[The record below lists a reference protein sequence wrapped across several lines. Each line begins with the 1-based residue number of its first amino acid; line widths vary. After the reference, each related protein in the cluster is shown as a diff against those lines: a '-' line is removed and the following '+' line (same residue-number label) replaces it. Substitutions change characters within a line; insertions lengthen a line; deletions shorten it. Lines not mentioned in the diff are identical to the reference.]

1 MSKNLQKQLT
11 DPARFFL
18 EPSSP
23 LHRQYEA
30 LRAYFVERLSS
41 SEAAARFGYTPGSF
55 RVLCHQFRHST
66 DPQFFAPVT
75 KGPQTSPKSDPL
87 RERIIVMRKQNF
99 SIYDICQTLREVG
112 TALSPASISL
122 ILKEEGFARLPR
134 RGDEERAG
142 VGVAKAATADCD
154 QLDLSPHRL
163 RTKFGGIFLFLPD
176 LASLPFDRMLKKAG
190 LPGSSQI
197 PAPHAWRSLLAL
209 KLFGNARPSHVMS
222 SVFDEGLAL
231 FAGLNCF
238 WQRALPILMSPFRGS
253 TTSTSA
259 LSLNEK

>member
-1 MSKNLQKQLT
+1 MSKSLPIQLT
-11 DPARFFL
+11 DPSRFFL

-23 LHRQYEA
+23 IHRQYEA
-30 LRAYFVERLSS
+30 LRAYFVEGLSS
-41 SEAAARFGYTPGSF
+41 AEAAARFGYTPGSF
-55 RVLCHQFRHST
+55 RVLCHQFRYDT

-87 RERIIVMRKQNF
+87 RERITRMRKQNF
-99 SIYDICQTLREVG
+99 SIYDISQTLREAG
-112 TALSPASISL
+112 TDLSPASISV

-142 VGVAKAATADCD
+142 AGVAKAATADCD
-154 QLDLSPHRL
+154 QLDLSPRRL

-197 PAPHAWRSLLAL
+197 PAPHVTKQAL
-209 KLFGNARPSHVMS
+209 
-222 SVFDEGLAL
+222 
-231 FAGLNCF
+231 C
-238 WQRALPILMSPFRGS
+238 
-253 TTSTSA
+253 SA
-259 LSLNEK
+259 EHNKCYVQPRIM

>member
-1 MSKNLQKQLT
+1 
-11 DPARFFL
+11 
-18 EPSSP
+18 
-23 LHRQYEA
+23 LHA
-30 LRAYFVERLSS
+30 CRAV
-41 SEAAARFGYTPGSF
+41 
-55 RVLCHQFRHST
+55 
-66 DPQFFAPVT
+66 
-75 KGPQTSPKSDPL
+75 
-87 RERIIVMRKQNF
+87 VMR
-99 SIYDICQTLREVG
+99 
-112 TALSPASISL
+112 
-122 ILKEEGFARLPR
+122 
-134 RGDEERAG
+134 RAG
-142 VGVAKAATADCD
+142 AGVAKAATADCD
-154 QLDLSPHRL
+154 QLDLSPRRL

-197 PAPHAWRSLLAL
+197 PAAHAWRSLLAL

>member
-1 MSKNLQKQLT
+1 
-11 DPARFFL
+11 
-18 EPSSP
+18 
-23 LHRQYEA
+23 
-30 LRAYFVERLSS
+30 
-41 SEAAARFGYTPGSF
+41 
-55 RVLCHQFRHST
+55 
-66 DPQFFAPVT
+66 
-75 KGPQTSPKSDPL
+75 
-87 RERIIVMRKQNF
+87 
-99 SIYDICQTLREVG
+99 IYDICQTLREVG

-231 FAGLNCF
+231 FAGLNVIPKRAFLTEYSCRVKPDCYPKLMRNTTSPSAAAVRKGF
-238 WQRALPILMSPFRGS
+238 WPFWPKTPRRGSSATATRLCARLNKTTKSCALSSIGANARGGLLMFPFPGS

-259 LSLNEK
+259 LFL